1 MSEVTGRHSVPRM
14 VDDAERW
21 EADVVLTDGGVAHVR
36 PIRPEDADALV
47 AFHHR
52 QSPESL
58 YYRYFSPKPTLTP
71 DEVEHLV
78 NVDHRTRMAF
88 VAFDGDELI
97 GVGRY
102 NQLRAGNEAEVAFM
116 VDEGHRGRGLA
127 TIFLEYL
134 ISAARGVGLAGLVA
148 QVLPDNR
155 RMLAVF
161 ERAGF
166 DAHPQF
172 ADGVIEVELGLDPT
186 EAARAAIEG
195 REQRSEAR
203 SVAGIL
209 NPSAVAV
216 IAGEGPVG
224 DPARSAFTQLLA
236 HDFAGPVVRVGPT
249 AAWDTPAHERIEDV
263 PEVIDLAVV
272 AVAPGDLHAT
282 LTACAATGVRGMVL
296 LTPAAEA
303 PADLVSVARRSGVR
317 LIGPGALGVINP
329 TPGLR
334 LHAAPLAAP
343 VAPGPIGFL
352 SQSGSLATA
361 LLARAT
367 LFGLGFSTVVSVGD
381 KADLSAN
388 DLLQYWEGDESTRV
402 VALYLQSFGNPRKFS
417 RIARRVS
424 RLKPIVAVKSGRAP
438 VDARSEEWPDDML
451 DALMSQTGVIRV
463 DTTEELL
470 DVTRVL
476 ATQPVPDGPRTVVV
490 SNRDGPALVAA
501 DACAGGG
508 LVVQATVVLAR
519 DAPAAGWA
527 EAVRSA
533 LAGSA
538 DAAVVV
544 WADPAGDPPG
554 AVLKAVRAAAA
565 AAGKPVV
572 ATIVGRE
579 PSVGSVPTF
588 AFPERAARSLGRVAS
603 YGAWLGR
610 PAGVVL
616 TFEDLDVPAAR
627 AQVDAVLAAGPSGRE
642 LSVDEVDHLLACFGL
657 RVSGQRVVADED
669 EAVAALEDL
678 ATPVALKALGLRR
691 LGKVEAQGLALDLNH
706 ADEVRAAYSR
716 MADHLGDAMRPARL
730 QQMVPPGADVIVSLH
745 QHPRW
750 GSTISIGVGGAVAD
764 ALDDGVQRV
773 VPLTDLDAGR
783 LIDASPVHRL
793 FADSGPAADRSGL
806 VDLLLRVS
814 ALADALPEVATLRL
828 NPVIVGPEVAWVTD
842 AWARVR
848 PWTPGP
854 DPDLRRL

>member
-1 MSEVTGRHSVPRM
+1 MMRSTPISVRRM
-14 VDDAERW
+14 VDDSERW
-21 EADVVLTDGGVAHVR
+21 ESDVVLSDGGVAHVR

-71 DEVEHLV
+71 AEVEHLV
-78 NVDHRTRMAF
+78 NVDHRTQMAF

-102 NQLRAGNEAEVAFM
+102 DQLRAGNEAEVAFM
-116 VDEGHRGRGLA
+116 VDDGHRGRGLA

-134 ISAARGVGLAGLVA
+134 ISAARGVGLEGLVA

-155 RMLAVF
+155 RMLGVF

-166 DAHPQF
+166 DAHRQF
-172 ADGVIEVELGLDPT
+172 ADGVIEVELGLAPT

-195 REQRSEAR
+195 REQRSESR
-203 SVAGIL
+203 SVAGL
-209 NPSAVAV
+209 LSPSAVAV

-224 DPARSAFTQLLA
+224 ETARSTFAQLVA
-236 HDFAGPVVRVGPT
+236 HDFAGPVVRVGSA
-249 AAWDTPAHERIEDV
+249 AAWDAAAHERIEDV
-263 PEVIDLAVV
+263 PDVIDLAVV
-272 AVAPGDLHAT
+272 AVGPGDLHAT
-282 LTACAATGVRGMVL
+282 LAACAAKGVRGMVL
-296 LTPAAEA
+296 LTPAEEA
-303 PADLVSVARRSGVR
+303 PADLVAVARRSGMR

-329 TPGLR
+329 APGLR
-334 LHAAPLAAP
+334 LFATPLSLP
-343 VAPGPIGFL
+343 VEPGPIGFL
-352 SQSGSLATA
+352 SQSGSLAAA
-361 LLARAT
+361 LVQRAAR
-367 LFGLGFSTVVSVGD
+367 FGLGFSTVVSVGD
-381 KADLSAN
+381 KADVSAN
-388 DLLQYWEGDESTRV
+388 DLLQYWEHDDATRV

-424 RLKPIVAVKSGRAP
+424 RVKPIVAVKSGRAP
-438 VDARSEEWPDDML
+438 VAARSDEWPDDML

-476 ATQPVPDGPRTVVV
+476 ARQPVPEGFRTVVV
-490 SNRDGPALVAA
+490 ANRGGPALVAA
-501 DACAGGG
+501 DACAGAG
-508 LVVQATVVLAR
+508 LVVDATVVLAR
-519 DAPAAGWA
+519 DAAPPDWAG
-527 EAVRSA
+527 AVRQA
-533 LAGSA
+533 LAGAA

-544 WADPAGDPPG
+544 WADPAGAPPG
-554 AVLKAVRAAAA
+554 AVLKAVGTEAA

-572 ATIVGRE
+572 ATTVGRE
-579 PSVGSVPTF
+579 PTVGIVPTF

-603 YGAWLGR
+603 YGAWLAR
-610 PAGVVL
+610 PAGL
-616 TFEDLDVPAAR
+616 IPATDDLDVSAAR
-627 AQVDAVLAAGPSGRE
+627 ALVDAVLAASPSGRA
-642 LSVDEVDHLLACFGL
+642 LDVDEVDRLLTCFGL
-657 RVSGQRVVADED
+657 RAPGQRVVADED
-669 EAVAALEDL
+669 EAVAAFARLEP
-678 ATPVALKALGLRR
+678 PVALKALGLDR
-691 LGKVEAQGLALDLNH
+691 LGKVEAQGLALDLND
-706 ADEVRAAYSR
+706 ADGVRAAHAR
-716 MADHLGDAMRPARL
+716 MVEHLGDAMRPALL
-730 QQMVPPGADVIVSLH
+730 QEMVRPGADILVSLH

-750 GSTISIGVGGAVAD
+750 GSTVSVGVGGAVAE

-793 FADSGPAADRSGL
+793 LEDCGPAADRARL
-806 VDLLLRVS
+806 EELLLRVS

-828 NPVIVGPEVAWVTD
+828 NPVIVGRDVAWVTE

-854 DPDLRRL
+854 DPGLRRL